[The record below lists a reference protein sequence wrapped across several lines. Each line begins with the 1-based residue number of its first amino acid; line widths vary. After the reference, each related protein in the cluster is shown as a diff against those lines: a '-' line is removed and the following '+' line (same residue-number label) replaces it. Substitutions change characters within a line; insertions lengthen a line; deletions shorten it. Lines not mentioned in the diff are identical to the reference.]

1 MDGNKGNM
9 DNTYGIMDNM
19 TRAKICYIT
28 GIMTSTSADMTGSQA
43 GNMTGEQ
50 TENMTGG
57 EVGSNMTGMGNMT
70 GAKTYYITATMAC
83 TPEAITNMT
92 EAQAGNMTENMT

>member
-1 MDGNKGNM
+1 MLHYRNHDI
-9 DNTYGIMDNM
+9 NTRRHDWIPGW
-19 TRAKICYIT
+19 KL
-28 GIMTSTSADMTGSQA
+28 
-43 GNMTGEQ
+43 TGEQ